1 MIKVLTAFGFTSL
14 ALAGLAAAGELRPG
28 SGHSIRLDR
37 FTGALYYTAEP
48 DGYRIVAT
56 LASGAEDQPIRFVST
71 LERGQRMLISVPPAL
86 GEPSLD
92 FEILR
97 DGDTLRL
104 TEPLSAVMPGH
115 PDEVASRPQL
125 RE

>member
-1 MIKVLTAFGFTSL
+1 MTKLLTAFGLTSL
-14 ALAGLAAAGELRPG
+14 ALASFAAAGELQPG

-37 FTGALYYTAEP
+37 FTGAVYYTAEP
-48 DGYRIVAT
+48 DGYRVVAT
-56 LASGAEDQPIRFVST
+56 LASGAEDQPIRFLAT
-71 LERGQRMLISVPPAL
+71 LGPGQRMLISVPQAL

-104 TEPLSAVMPGH
+104 TEPLSVVMHGH